1 MIHTA
6 LVPANRSE
14 EVRFGALD
22 GVIITFFVVLIVA
35 GLAFLLVQ

>member
-14 EVRFGALD
+14 QTRFGVLD
-22 GVIITFFVVLIVA
+22 GAVVAFVVLLLTT
-35 GLAFLLVQ
+35 GLVFLLVQ

>member
-14 EVRFGALD
+14 QTRFGAVD
-22 GVIITFFVVLIVA
+22 GAVIAVVVLLFTT
-35 GLAFLLVQ
+35 GLVFLLVQ